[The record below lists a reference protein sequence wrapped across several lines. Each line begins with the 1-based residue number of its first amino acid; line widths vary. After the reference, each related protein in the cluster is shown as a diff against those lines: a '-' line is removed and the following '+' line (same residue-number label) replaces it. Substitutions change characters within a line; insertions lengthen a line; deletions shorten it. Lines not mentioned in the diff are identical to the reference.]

1 MDLDREPES
10 ANRIVDYVLVVGC
23 LSPIQ
28 NHIYLQLEILK
39 NAQVNNFVRKYIHTY
54 MWANYLKFPLLSVE
68 KKMPFWGMIH
78 PRVDI

>member
-54 MWANYLKFPLLSVE
+54 M
-68 KKMPFWGMIH
+68 
-78 PRVDI
+78 